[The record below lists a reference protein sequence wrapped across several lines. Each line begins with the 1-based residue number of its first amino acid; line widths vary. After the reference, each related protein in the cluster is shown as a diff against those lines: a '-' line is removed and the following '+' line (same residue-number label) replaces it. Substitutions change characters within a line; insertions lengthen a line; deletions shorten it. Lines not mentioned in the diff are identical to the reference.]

1 MGGREHTVEHTL
13 FQGDR
18 FGFECREAILTTVD
32 REPQAVCL
40 GGVRQVERSDLR
52 RKHLRADLLE
62 ARWAISRE
70 L

>member
-1 MGGREHTVEHTL
+1 MGGGEHTVERTL
-13 FQGDR
+13 LQGDR
-18 FGFECREAILTTVD
+18 FGFECREAVLTIVD
-32 REPQAVCL
+32 REPQAVGL

-52 RKHLRADLLE
+52 RKPLRADLLE